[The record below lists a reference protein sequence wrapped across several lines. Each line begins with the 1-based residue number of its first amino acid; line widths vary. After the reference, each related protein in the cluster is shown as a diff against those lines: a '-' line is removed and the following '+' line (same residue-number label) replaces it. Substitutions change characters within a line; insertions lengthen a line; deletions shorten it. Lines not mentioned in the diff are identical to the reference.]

1 MRMRTFPELLSCQN
15 WSAAATWAA
24 MAEAL
29 GGVLVVPFGVTRTT
43 VSARPPGGSAAGV
56 VSAGA
61 AVATMSA
68 TSSGG
73 VPGSVAAVVVASASS
88 VGEVVPASFA
98 ASETVSGTTTSR
110 VTVLPGSMSETASA
124 STGTSRSSTRRAVGA
139 TSCRAPRGCPGLGST
154 IAVRRVPVSRTSSG
168 VAASATV
175 GLTPPAPAVAS
186 AARAA
191 HATVTPLRS
200 LFFMPLPSAV
210 HVTGPPPGLRTARPL
225 GQGTRRAWTGR
236 SASTRLWEDSRRD

>member
-1 MRMRTFPELLSCQN
+1 MRMPTFPELLSRQN
-15 WSAAATWAA
+15 RSAAATWAA
-24 MAEAL
+24 TAESL
-29 GGVLVVPFGVTRTT
+29 GGVRVVPFGVTLTT
-43 VSARPPGGSAAGV
+43 VSARLPGGSV
-56 VSAGA
+56 VSVGGSV
-61 AVATMSA
+61 VATTSA

-98 ASETVSGTTTSR
+98 ASATVSGTTTSR
-110 VTVLPGSMSETASA
+110 VTVLPGSMSETASD

-139 TSCRAPRGCPGLGST
+139 TTCRAPRGCPGLGST

-200 LFFMPLPSAV
+200 LFFMPLSSAL